1 MVECP
6 ICHTSNPP
14 GSRACSKCSTPIE
27 IGDATLI
34 LDPAE
39 KPAPTPKPAAP
50 APDPEATIGGTTG
63 WSVPLQKIGPRDPN
77 APLEPGTV
85 LGDRYEILKRV
96 GEGGMGAVFH
106 ARDPQPDQPGAPQ
119 AIPPHPARH
128 PPL

>member
-63 WSVPLQKIGPRDPN
+63 WPVPPPKIGPPHPN
-77 APLEPGTV
+77 APLAPGT
-85 LGDRYEILKRV
+85 LLRHPSETLKRV
-96 GEGGMGAVFH
+96 RPSG
-106 ARDPQPDQPGAPQ
+106 
-119 AIPPHPARH
+119 I
-128 PPL
+128 